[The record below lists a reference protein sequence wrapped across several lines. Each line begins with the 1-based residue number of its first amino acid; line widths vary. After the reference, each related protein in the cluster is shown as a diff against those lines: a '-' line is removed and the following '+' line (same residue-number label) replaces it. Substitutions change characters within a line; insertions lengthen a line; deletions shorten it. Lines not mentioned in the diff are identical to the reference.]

1 MKKSLSCLL
10 WAIVPTVSI
19 FSYPI
24 FHGIQSTMNSV
35 EGLEGLGMIL
45 AAIATVLSAFAV
57 GFISAKQHLPTWLPL
72 CYLGYCLTSVI
83 LALLLESVAY
93 DTAKL
98 YLTAL
103 VFGCCL
109 LAAGIGTLLG
119 RSLRTLEDKKAA

>member
-1 MKKSLSCLL
+1 MNKPLSCLP

-24 FHGIQSTMNSV
+24 FHGIQSTMTCV
-35 EGLEGLGMIL
+35 EGLDGLGMIL

-72 CYLGYCLTSVI
+72 CYLGYCLASIV
-83 LALLLESVAY
+83 LALLFESVAY
-93 DTAKL
+93 DAAKL
-98 YLTAL
+98 YLTAI

-119 RSLRTLEDKKAA
+119 RSLRTVEDKKAA